1 MIRKTPFFR
10 LVLFLLL
17 GICAA
22 PALPECMPFILAG
35 ISLAGICFC
44 SFFKK
49 SFGYMMRHVHG
60 LFLCLLIMS
69 VGMYRTQAERVTPV
83 AVEQFVTENVVAKIV
98 NEPLEKNKT
107 MAVDVKLFSRE
118 LPTEVWVQLYIKKD
132 TLSRALQ
139 NGDWI
144 SLQTTVF
151 CSRQRMDRN
160 ANQYKKKQLSGNYY
174 VSSRQWHFVCHTSE
188 RGLLYYAHMAQKRLV
203 KIFMDMNIKGDELSV
218 LSALTIGDKSMLSK
232 DLKNAYSSTGAS
244 HILAVSGLHVGVVF
258 FVFSHLLRLLSGSK
272 STGRIRVVV
281 SLLALWAFA
290 FVTGLSPSVVRAS
303 IMLTMASLT
312 LLLNRKS
319 QIFNTVFASAFLML
333 LYSPDY
339 LYDVGFQLSFSAVL
353 SILLFQKPI
362 YESFV
367 VRNKL
372 LDKIWTMSSVSFSAQ
387 LGTLPLSLYYFHQVS
402 NLFGLSGLLVIPLSA
417 IIIYLSI
424 GVWCMNVVPY
434 VGEGLAYVLQR
445 VTMLMNSA
453 IQAMGTWGTAVRSDI
468 QFEWLDVLSV
478 YCILIALWMFV
489 HKQSFRTLFSF
500 LFVVFLYAGYQTIN
514 KIFCNLAT

>member
-10 LVLFLLL
+10 LVLSLLL

-22 PALPECMPFILAG
+22 PALPESMPFILAG
-35 ISLAGICFC
+35 ISLFGICLC

-49 SFGYMMRHVHG
+49 SFGYMMRSVHG
-60 LFLCLLIMS
+60 FSLCLLILSM
-69 VGMYRTQAERVTPV
+69 GMYRTQTEKVAPV
-83 AVEQFVTENVVAKIV
+83 AVEQIVTENVVAKV
-98 NEPLEKNKT
+98 MSEPLEKNKT
-107 MAVDVKLFSRE
+107 IAVDVKMISQE
-118 LPTEVWVQLYIKKD
+118 LPTNVQVQLYIKKD
-132 TLSRALQ
+132 TQSCALH

-144 SLQTTVF
+144 ALQSAVF
-151 CSRQRMDRN
+151 CPRQRIDG
-160 ANQYKKKQLSGNYY
+160 ADQQYKKKNLSGSYF

-188 RGLLYYAHMAQKRLV
+188 RCLMYHAHMAQKRLV
-203 KIFMDMNIKGDELSV
+203 KIFMNMDIKGNELSV

-232 DLKNAYSSTGAS
+232 DLKNAYSTTGAS
-244 HILAVSGLHVGVVF
+244 HILAVSGLHVGIVF
-258 FVFSHLLRLLSGSK
+258 YVFSHLLSILSRSK
-272 STGRIRVVV
+272 STGKIRIIV
-281 SLLALWAFA
+281 SLIALWVFA

-312 LLLNRKS
+312 VWLNRKS

-333 LYSPDY
+333 LYSPAY

-372 LDKIWTMSSVSFSAQ
+372 LDKIWAMSSVSFSAQ

-417 IIIYLSI
+417 VIIYLSI
-424 GVWCMNVVPY
+424 GVWCMNAVPY
-434 VGEGLAYVLQR
+434 VGVGLAYILQR
-445 VTMLMNSA
+445 ITMLMNSA
-453 IQAMGTWGTAVRSDI
+453 IQTMGTWGFAVQSDI
-468 QFEWLDVLSV
+468 QFGWLDVVLV

-489 HKQSFRTLFSF
+489 RKQSFRSLFSF